1 MRNIVDIHYFDY
13 VLYKYLELFMTPAPA
28 KDTVLYYSGIIE
40 VMHRNLKERGYHMEE
55 EIALKYVVFQV
66 LSKFL
71 EGFYKEDTGQ
81 TLVSIFASVRDLK
94 PEKDKI
100 RLLIQVLLWAYDLL
114 VNQNDHSQLSGFL
127 SAAQAH
133 REVQMPPASASRLGE
148 CSLEKKHRYHEK
160 IREKVLGEVQDIF
173 AHLSVPLLMQ
183 AEKEQKYSPP
193 RAPSQPSVATRE
205 EEEQDMD
212 MIMAEF
218 SSIYESRGC
227 FLGFFPVFSPDA
239 SASWATAGSRPNSA
253 LGAGSSAQM
262 EDAENMQPS
271 RLQSILGSSAR
282 GEEVFW
288 SEPDIE
294 APAYLLREKVEYPDG
309 AVKYKGRMP
318 LSARKRKVW
327 RPEEELRFIEGVRKH
342 SKCWK
347 AIQEEIFTDLT
358 EQQIKEKYR
367 SLVRSGKYAKLIEQ
381 KE

>member
-13 VLYKYLELFMTPAPA
+13 VLYKYLELFMTPEPV

-40 VMHRNLKERGYHMEE
+40 VMHRNLKERGYKMEE
-55 EIALKYVVFQV
+55 EIALKYVAFQV

-71 EGFYKEDTGQ
+71 EGFYKEDVGQ
-81 TLVSIFASVRDLK
+81 ILISIFASVKELK

-114 VNQNDHSQLSGFL
+114 INQNDHSQLSGFL
-127 SAAQAH
+127 TAAQI
-133 REVQMPPASASRLGE
+133 EGEMQMPSVSSGFGE
-148 CSLEKKHRYHEK
+148 CSLEKKHQYHEK
-160 IREKVLGEVQDIF
+160 ISENVLSEVRDIF

-183 AEKEQKYSPP
+183 AEKEQSSLTCRETPQTSIVTK
-193 RAPSQPSVATRE
+193 E

-227 FLGFFPVFSPDA
+227 FLGFFPMFSPDA
-239 SASWATAGSRPNSA
+239 SSNDNPKRRPN
-253 LGAGSSAQM
+253 GMFGIESSVHL
-262 EDAENMQPS
+262 EDAENKQPA
-271 RLQSILGSSAR
+271 RLGSILDSGAR
-282 GEEVFW
+282 GEEVSW
-288 SEPDIE
+288 SEPDTE
-294 APAYLLREKVEYPDG
+294 HSAYLIREKIEYPDG

-318 LSARKRKVW
+318 LNIRKRKVW
-327 RPEEELRFIEGVRKH
+327 RPEEELKFIEGVRKH

-347 AIQEEIFTDLT
+347 TIQEEIFTDLT